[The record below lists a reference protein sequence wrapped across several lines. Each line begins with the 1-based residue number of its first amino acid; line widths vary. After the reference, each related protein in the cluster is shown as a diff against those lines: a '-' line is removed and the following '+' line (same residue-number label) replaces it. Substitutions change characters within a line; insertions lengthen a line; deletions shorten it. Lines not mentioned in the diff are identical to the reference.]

1 MECACKEQLRQRQ
14 VEHPDGVLYQ
24 DVLLV
29 VTKAFHPAIVCA
41 LTDSPYVIGIAVVAV
56 YPCVCSITFGL
67 LVSRFHHQLQPCSQ
81 ERFELLLS
89 RCHIL
94 RTASILRMGKFGRD
108 IVVAVYENEIG

>member
-1 MECACKEQLRQRQ
+1 M
-14 VEHPDGVLYQ
+14 EHPDGVVHE
-24 DVLLV
+24 DVLI
-29 VTKAFHPAIVCA
+29 AEHPSLHTAIVCA
-41 LTDSPYVIGIAVVAV
+41 LTDSPYVIGIAVVGV

-89 RCHIL
+89 HCHFL